1 MDDPNLFR
9 CYSDSDMVFQLLKSL
24 AGARAGDVS
33 EDSIHPM
40 RHDNTAW
47 SIDGH
52 WFQFT
57 TGVDAGMK
65 VGGYVH
71 LDTYGGASYL
81 GQITDIKAC
90 NASKEQTR
98 IAGRGAIRA
107 VVDGKQRPAAAA
119 AAFGS
124 AEISHA
130 KPEVVRAHFER
141 VRGRKA
147 GLEIGTM
154 RRVSNGL
161 PATVQAAGFGRHTL
175 VCGQSGSG
183 KTYSLGV
190 ILERL
195 LLETGLRIVVLDPNS
210 DYARLGELRNAEDT
224 GLEPSVH
231 AALAERYG
239 VATSKL
245 SVFGTRPGQKPL
257 RTRFGRL
264 SIAQQALV
272 LDLHPLRDAREYNI
286 FRRIVREIGTTEYTL
301 SDIRQRA
308 AAMFDDASRDL
319 AIRIENLDV
328 EDLSIW
334 APKGEAPVADLLHVD
349 WRAIVLDLGSLR
361 SAGERSM
368 MAASIVAHAWN
379 SRNDRHPTLI
389 VIDEAHNIC
398 PQDPADRFQA
408 MASEDLVAIAGEGRK
423 FGLYLLL
430 VTQRPQKLHVN
441 VLSQCE
447 NLVLMR
453 MNSASDIE
461 HLTTIFSHVP
471 APLIRQATSFEL
483 GQGLAAG
490 RIAPDPMLFHTGAR
504 YSVEGGSDIPSTW
517 ARPRDS

>member
-1 MDDPNLFR
+1 MTH
-9 CYSDSDMVFQLLKSL
+9 DS
-24 AGARAGDVS
+24 
-33 EDSIHPM
+33 
-40 RHDNTAW
+40 TAF

-57 TGVDAGMK
+57 AGVDTGIK
-65 VGGYVH
+65 LGGYVH
-71 LDTYGGASYL
+71 LTADDGAAFL
-81 GQITDIKAC
+81 GQIIDIEGRDAGTEGK
-90 NASKEQTR
+90 R
-98 IAGRGAIRA
+98 IAGHGEIRA
-107 VVDGKQRPAAAA
+107 VISGAQGQREPAV
-119 AAFGS
+119 AFVSGRLS
-124 AEISHA
+124 LAE
-130 KPEVVRAHFER
+130 PEMVRAHFER
-141 VRGRKA
+141 VRGSKA
-147 GLEIGTM
+147 SLDIGTM
-154 RRVSNGL
+154 RRVSEGL
-161 PATVQAAGFGRHTL
+161 PATLQAAGFGRHTL

-195 LLETGLRIVVLDPNS
+195 LLETDLRIVVLDPNS
-210 DYARLGELRNAEDT
+210 DYVRLGELREAEGT
-224 GLEPSVH
+224 GLETGAH
-231 AALAERYG
+231 ATLAERYG
-239 VATSKL
+239 AAASGL

-272 LDLHPLRDAREYNI
+272 LDLHPIRDAREYNI
-286 FRRIVREIGTTEYTL
+286 FRRIVREIDTTEYTVG
-301 SDIRQRA
+301 DIRQRA

-334 APKGEAPVADLLHVD
+334 APTGEPAVADLLPRD
-349 WRAIVLDLGSLR
+349 WRAIVLDLGNLPS
-361 SAGERSM
+361 SGERSM

-379 SRNDRHPTLI
+379 SRNDRQPTLI
-389 VIDEAHNIC
+389 VIDEAHNVC
-398 PQDPADRFQA
+398 PQTPADRFQA

-453 MNSASDIE
+453 MNSESDIA
-461 HLTTIFSHVP
+461 HLAATFSHVP
-471 APLIRQATSFEL
+471 APLIRQAASFEL

-490 RIAPDPMLFHTGAR
+490 RITAGPMFFQTGNR

-517 ARPRDS
+517 ARPRNG